1 MAEIKLTVN
10 ITTDTQ
16 TIARIVKM
24 IKEEMKDGEMPV
36 MHVPTEKVI
45 EKDEPV
51 SEKDKQP
58 VTTAAEPDVV
68 PWEEDD
74 KPTPTLEEIRAL
86 LADKSRSGH
95 SAEVKALISKYGA
108 DKLSEV
114 DPSKYPQMFKE
125 AEAIGNAK

>member
-10 ITTDTQ
+10 VTTDTQ

-36 MHVPTEKVI
+36 MHVPAEDTAE
-45 EKDEPV
+45 EP
-51 SEKDKQP
+51 DKQS
-58 VTTAAEPDVV
+58 VAKAAESDTV
-68 PWEEDD
+68 PWEDD

-114 DPSKYPQMFKE
+114 DPSKYPEMFKE

>member
-10 ITTDTQ
+10 VTTDTQ

-24 IKEEMKDGEMPV
+24 IKEEMKDGEIPV
-36 MHVPTEKVI
+36 IPEPT
-45 EKDEPV
+45 KDTTE
-51 SEKDKQP
+51 ETDKQSAAK
-58 VTTAAEPDVV
+58 AAEPDTV
-68 PWEEDD
+68 PWEDD

>member
-10 ITTDTQ
+10 VTTDTQ

-36 MHVPTEKVI
+36 MI
-45 EKDEPV
+45 ESTKDTAE
-51 SEKDKQP
+51 ETDKQSASKA
-58 VTTAAEPDVV
+58 TEPDTV
-68 PWEEDD
+68 PWEED
-74 KPTPTLEEIRAL
+74 KPIPTLEEIRAL

-114 DPSKYPQMFKE
+114 DPSRYPEMFKE

>member
-10 ITTDTQ
+10 VTTDTQ

-24 IKEEMKDGEMPV
+24 IKEEMKNGEMPV
-36 MHVPTEKVI
+36 MLEPVEKVI
-45 EKDEPV
+45 EKDELV

-58 VTTAAEPDVV
+58 AAKAAEPDTV
-68 PWEEDD
+68 PWEED
-74 KPTPTLEEIRAL
+74 KHIPTLEEIRAL

>member
-10 ITTDTQ
+10 VTTDTQ

-36 MHVPTEKVI
+36 MLVPAEDTAE
-45 EKDEPV
+45 
-51 SEKDKQP
+51 EKDKQSAA
-58 VTTAAEPDVV
+58 TAAESDTV
-68 PWEEDD
+68 PCEED
-74 KPTPTLEEIRAL
+74 KHIPTLEEIRAL

-95 SAEVKALISKYGA
+95 SAEVKTLISKYGA
-108 DKLSEV
+108 DKLLEV
-114 DPSKYPQMFKE
+114 DPSKYPEMFKE

>member
-10 ITTDTQ
+10 VTIDAQ

-24 IKEEMKDGEMPV
+24 VKEEMKNGEMPV
-36 MHVPTEKVI
+36 MLVPTENTTK
-45 EKDEPV
+45 
-51 SEKDKQP
+51 EKDKQSA
-58 VTTAAEPDVV
+58 TTAAEPDTV
-68 PWEEDD
+68 PWEED

-114 DPSKYPQMFKE
+114 DPSKYPEMFKE

>member
-10 ITTDTQ
+10 VTTDTQ

-36 MHVPTEKVI
+36 MLVPTENTAEETDMQSAAK
-45 EKDEPV
+45 
-51 SEKDKQP
+51 
-58 VTTAAEPDVV
+58 AAEPDTV
-68 PWEEDD
+68 PWEDD
-74 KPTPTLEEIRAL
+74 KHIPTLEEIRAL

-114 DPSKYPQMFKE
+114 DPS
-125 AEAIGNAK
+125 

>member
-10 ITTDTQ
+10 VTTDTQ

-24 IKEEMKDGEMPV
+24 IKEEMKDGEMPI

-51 SEKDKQP
+51 SEKDKQS
-58 VTTAAEPDVV
+58 AAKATEPDTV
-68 PWEEDD
+68 PWEED
-74 KPTPTLEEIRAL
+74 KPTPTLEEIRVL

-108 DKLSEV
+108 DKLSEI
-114 DPSKYPQMFKE
+114 DPSKYPEMFKE